1 MKGVIEELFPA
12 KRETKWDGIKV
23 ILLMIGICA
32 GMAMIFKVSM
42 DGVISY
48 RVTQAKQDKAN
59 CVGEFNTIPCHQYKI
74 EQLLLESRRPK

>member
-1 MKGVIEELFPA
+1 MKGVLEELFPP
-12 KRETKWDGIKV
+12 KRNSKWDAVKV
-23 ILLMIGICA
+23 ILLLMGIIA
-32 GMAMIFKVSM
+32 GCWMIFKVSM

-59 CVGEFNTIPCHQYKI
+59 CVGEYNTIPCHQYKI